1 MQYLAPDALARARR
15 VRLVIFDVD
24 GVLTDG
30 RLWYTPQGDELKAFH
45 AFDGHG
51 VKLLLMAG
59 LDTGIISGRD
69 SPAVAKRAKELGIE
83 QVMQGVEDKHAAFDR
98 MLRRAKVKRA
108 ATAYMGD
115 DVVDLPVLMRC
126 GFACAPHEAPEDVR
140 RRAHYIASADAGH
153 GAVREV
159 CEFILEAQGKLGPI
173 LRRFLK

>member
-30 RLWYTPQGDELKAFH
+30 KLWYTPQGDELKAFH

-69 SPAVAKRAKELGIE
+69 SPAVAKRAQELGIE
-83 QVMQGVEDKHAAFDR
+83 HVMQGVEDKHPAFDP
-98 MLRRAKVKRA
+98 MLRRAQGERA
-108 ATAYMGD
+108 ATRYIGD
-115 DVVDLPVLMRC
+115 DLGDLPVLMRC
-126 GFACAPHEAPEDVR
+126 C
-140 RRAHYIASADAGH
+140 
-153 GAVREV
+153 
-159 CEFILEAQGKLGPI
+159 
-173 LRRFLK
+173 